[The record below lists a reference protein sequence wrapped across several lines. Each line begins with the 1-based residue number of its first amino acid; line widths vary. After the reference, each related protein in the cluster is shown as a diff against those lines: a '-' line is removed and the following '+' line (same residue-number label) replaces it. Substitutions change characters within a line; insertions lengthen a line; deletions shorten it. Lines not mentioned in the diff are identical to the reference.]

1 MTTCHHLRPRLG
13 TYRTLHF
20 RERLFARVFV
30 TSAIGGERTQH
41 GFSEGHN
48 RFSRHVAKF
57 FLGGSD

>member
-1 MTTCHHLRPRLG
+1 
-13 TYRTLHF
+13 LHF

-41 GFSEGHN
+41 GFSDGHN

-57 FLGGSD
+57 FLGSSD